1 MEAAVI
7 DAGLLPLRSSLEGMG
22 RVASTISMFW
32 EASFSFGGS
41 LGAFGGKG
49 RLEAR
54 GIGEV
59 YCLLSVLGMLCSLGG
74 DVGCGKSFG

>member
-49 RLEAR
+49 H
-54 GIGEV
+54 
-59 YCLLSVLGMLCSLGG
+59 LGPLPW
-74 DVGCGKSFG
+74 